1 MNKLFSRIAI
11 AIASFAMVIGGVSI
25 VSKQAEATHADTGDV
40 VATFDCEDCIG
51 YTHTEWVDFHGRGWK
66 ISFGGDYRCGFDA
79 GEWKT
84 IEEQGYSKY
93 INGTDI
99 SPDAYG
105 WIAVRIETLS
115 FVGGFDFR
123 GYYPPNSNLYLTY
136 SLDDTTYSLVPLTEG
151 EQGTKLDSNHQ
162 SLSYGFNS
170 IREAYYAI
178 VVVSTKANPAS
189 NDLFEFSEVICNFY
203 EKIDPTAERITISG
217 SNTTYADEEIELTAA
232 TYNYSPSEY
241 TWTSSDTSIVTVSSD
256 GNRATIHGVNKGTAC
271 ITVSTNGTNG
281 IVYTDPFAITVK
293 KFDFN
298 ELNTTITMNVR
309 ELKSISLSYQD
320 NLGKVVLEATSANA
334 NIATVTTRNEKQVI
348 ITAGNICGISTTV
361 TITAKDN
368 DGNEGCHIVTR
379 TVQVTVGARRT
390 LGERLTSRPSN
401 EQEYVYIATIDGKHF
416 VTTTANSLNL
426 SVTDNIKEAT
436 VFVFNYS
443 GNISVINS
451 FGNLSYFYFN
461 RSCMVLNSRSLDFS
475 IKTNVDG
482 YPGVLT
488 YHSSSADYFMY
499 FANETTIENSLLS
512 RINND
517 TFSPSNVF
525 CAYYAVDP
533 GANITPEETS
543 IELIDGEPTDID
555 AEVAFVNDTTY
566 EIIKGASFI
575 EEVTVSDVDDL
586 NHINIHIEASS
597 NATGTAVIR
606 IKDANDD
613 SVYTDITVVVKNTTK
628 LSVGTISTQA
638 KLSYE
643 YARDGEEYDISN
655 VAIRFGG
662 MINKDTW
669 DILDNKFGIEAFG
682 VMLSNSNSIE
692 QRVDEKIADEGS
704 FDNAVETGGKFDTV
718 KDNDIKV
725 FYDYLFS
732 GSEPAEQGNYYFWN
746 LYKMVNATEI
756 GFKRQYTAV
765 AFILTSDGD
774 VVFFD
779 EVTTSAT
786 KLADELAAD
795 DSIVEAT
802 EGSICYIANY
812 NEDN

>member
-1 MNKLFSRIAI
+1 M
-11 AIASFAMVIGGVSI
+11 
-25 VSKQAEATHADTGDV
+25 
-40 VATFDCEDCIG
+40 
-51 YTHTEWVDFHGRGWK
+51 
-66 ISFGGDYRCGFDA
+66 
-79 GEWKT
+79 
-84 IEEQGYSKY
+84 
-93 INGTDI
+93 
-99 SPDAYG
+99 
-105 WIAVRIETLS
+105 
-115 FVGGFDFR
+115 
-123 GYYPPNSNLYLTY
+123 
-136 SLDDTTYSLVPLTEG
+136 
-151 EQGTKLDSNHQ
+151 
-162 SLSYGFNS
+162 
-170 IREAYYAI
+170 
-178 VVVSTKANPAS
+178 
-189 NDLFEFSEVICNFY
+189 
-203 EKIDPTAERITISG
+203 
-217 SNTTYADEEIELTAA
+217 
-232 TYNYSPSEY
+232 
-241 TWTSSDTSIVTVSSD
+241 
-256 GNRATIHGVNKGTAC
+256 
-271 ITVSTNGTNG
+271 
-281 IVYTDPFAITVK
+281 
-293 KFDFN
+293 
-298 ELNTTITMNVR
+298 
-309 ELKSISLSYQD
+309 
-320 NLGKVVLEATSANA
+320 
-334 NIATVTTRNEKQVI
+334 
-348 ITAGNICGISTTV
+348 
-361 TITAKDN
+361 
-368 DGNEGCHIVTR
+368 
-379 TVQVTVGARRT
+379 
-390 LGERLTSRPSN
+390 
-401 EQEYVYIATIDGKHF
+401 
-416 VTTTANSLNL
+416 
-426 SVTDNIKEAT
+426 
-436 VFVFNYS
+436 
-443 GNISVINS
+443 
-451 FGNLSYFYFN
+451 
-461 RSCMVLNSRSLDFS
+461 
-475 IKTNVDG
+475 
-482 YPGVLT
+482 
-488 YHSSSADYFMY
+488 
-499 FANETTIENSLLS
+499 
-512 RINND
+512 
-517 TFSPSNVF
+517 
-525 CAYYAVDP
+525 
-533 GANITPEETS
+533 
-543 IELIDGEPTDID
+543 
-555 AEVAFVNDTTY
+555 
-566 EIIKGASFI
+566 
-575 EEVTVSDVDDL
+575 